1 MAVAIIRPSESL
13 KGKKMTQY
21 RILPAEAADLAAIVD
36 IYNST
41 IESRQSTADL
51 QPTTVAARQSWF
63 DAHGGKR
70 PLYVLKN
77 DQNEVLAWGS
87 FSDYYPREAYHI
99 SAEIS
104 VYVRQDMRG
113 VGVGKILLQHM
124 LERAPSLGIRNIL
137 AVIFGHNHASIRLFH
152 SLGFQEWGRLPQVCD
167 LGGGEADIVIL
178 GKRVLD

>member
-1 MAVAIIRPSESL
+1 MS
-13 KGKKMTQY
+13 QY
-21 RILPAEAADLAAIVD
+21 KIALAEAADLAAIVE

-51 QPTTVAARQSWF
+51 VPTTVEARQPWF
-63 DAHGGKR
+63 EAHGGNR

-77 DQNEVLAWGS
+77 DGGEVLAWGS

-104 VYVRQDMRG
+104 VYVRHDVRG

-167 LGGGEADIVIL
+167 LESFEADIVIL